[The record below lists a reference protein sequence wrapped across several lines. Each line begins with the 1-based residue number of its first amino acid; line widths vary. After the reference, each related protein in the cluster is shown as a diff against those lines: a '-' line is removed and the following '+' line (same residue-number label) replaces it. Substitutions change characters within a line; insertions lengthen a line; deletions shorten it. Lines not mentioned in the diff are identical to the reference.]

1 MHTDTMLTVDA
12 VHPLLQQ
19 LFSKAAHV
27 PRIAPLAADA
37 STRRYFRI
45 HWDAPAAGR
54 PASCVMMVCEPWQ
67 PQDTPDFLAVG
78 QHLRAH
84 GVRVPEVYGVSPHQG
99 LMCLEDYGDCTL
111 TAQWQMNTPAQQLA
125 WGQRAID
132 ELVKMHTRGTQ
143 HYDPACPAFKLAFDV
158 PKLLSEL
165 QFFRDHAIEGLW
177 QYTLT
182 PPARDDL
189 DAAFETLCAL
199 LASAPRCFCH
209 RDYHGWNIMA
219 CDGAVGVLDFQDARL
234 GPQPYDLASLLTDR
248 GTPDLL
254 GSALMT
260 ALTDY
265 YIQCLEAETGRR
277 TDRDAFDQLFDYVA
291 IQRCLKA
298 TGTFAAMAV
307 LRQRPQYLPYIPPA
321 LAYLRPL
328 LRRYDIL
335 QPLAGLL
342 QHYVPIWQT

>member
-1 MHTDTMLTVDA
+1 MHTGTILTMEA
-12 VHPLLQQ
+12 VQPLLQQ
-19 LFSKAAHV
+19 LFPKATRG

-45 HWDAPAAGR
+45 HWDEPATGC

-67 PQDTPDFLAVG
+67 PHDIPDFLAVG

-111 TAQWQMNTPAQQLA
+111 AAQWQMSTPVDQLA

-132 ELVKMHTRGTQ
+132 ELVKMHTSGAQ
-143 HYDPACPAFKLAFDV
+143 HYDLACPAFKLSFDV

-165 QFFRDHAIEGLW
+165 QFFRQHAIEGLW
-177 QYTLT
+177 QHTLT
-182 PPARDDL
+182 PTARDDL
-189 DAAFETLCAL
+189 DAAFETFCAM
-199 LASAPRCFCH
+199 LASAPRYFCH

-219 CDGAVGVLDFQDARL
+219 YNGAVGILDFQDARM

-254 GSALMT
+254 GNAVLAALR
-260 ALTDY
+260 DY
-265 YIQCLEAETGRR
+265 YVRR
-277 TDRDAFDQLFDYVA
+277 FEVAAGYRIDRDAFDQLFDYVA
-291 IQRCLKA
+291 LQRCLKA

-307 LRQRPQYLPYIPPA
+307 IRQRPQYLPYIPPTLTYLQPLLQRYA
-321 LAYLRPL
+321 ELQPLAVL
-328 LRRYDIL
+328 LRRYM
-335 QPLAGLL
+335 P
-342 QHYVPIWQT
+342 H

>member
-1 MHTDTMLTVDA
+1 MHTDTVLTVDA
-12 VHPLLQQ
+12 VQPLLQQ
-19 LFSKAAHV
+19 LFPKAAHV
-27 PRIAPLAADA
+27 PHIAPLAADA

-67 PQDTPDFLAVG
+67 PQAIPDFLAVG
-78 QHLRAH
+78 QHLRMH
-84 GVRVPEVYGVSPHQG
+84 GVRVPQVYGVSPPQG
-99 LMCLEDYGDCTL
+99 LMCLEDYGDRTL
-111 TAQWQMNTPAQQLA
+111 AAQWHMSTPTEQLA

-143 HYDPACPAFKLAFDV
+143 HDDPACPAFKLAFDV

-177 QYTLT
+177 QQTLT
-182 PPARDDL
+182 STARDDL
-189 DAAFETLCAL
+189 DAAFETLCAV
-199 LASAPRCFCH
+199 LASAPRYFCH

-219 CDGAVGVLDFQDARL
+219 CDGAVGILDFQDARL

-248 GTPDLL
+248 GTPDLI
-254 GSALMT
+254 GSALM
-260 ALTDY
+260 ASLIDY
-265 YIQCLEAETGRR
+265 YIQCMEAETGRR
-277 TDRDAFDQLFDYVA
+277 IDRDAFHQLFDYVA

-307 LRQRPQYLPYIPPA
+307 VRQRPQYLPYIPPT

-328 LRRYDIL
+328 LWRYAVL

-342 QHYVPIWQT
+342 QRYVPLWQA